1 MILPT
6 IAHPFPAPA
15 NDVRRRTGAL
25 LRTSSKAPSSLIII
39 ISLVWPHAPTLERGH
54 LAQKCH
60 KKATSILRSET
71 QSIQDP
77 APLC

>member
-25 LRTSSKAPSSLIII
+25 LRTSSQALSSLIII

-60 KKATSILRSET
+60 KKATSILRSGN